1 MSCVVSEANV
11 LFDLEYPSYVYGP
24 PLFTFDVPLHTSF
37 HVDAFMDDRLRENNL
52 DLIVCYY
59 MGLAQKNTKPICN
72 APISPS
78 KKTGI
83 GGARGDCY
91 WE

>member
-1 MSCVVSEANV
+1 MSYVVSEADV

-37 HVDAFMDDRLRENNL
+37 HLDAFIDHRLRENNL

-59 MGLAQKNTKPICN
+59 MGIAQKIQNQSVTRRSVQAKPE
-72 APISPS
+72 S
-78 KKTGI
+78 K
-83 GGARGDCY
+83 A
-91 WE
+91 